1 MRIVRAFK
9 LLLPVILSFSLAM
22 ALALPAMAAQPA
34 ISSLSPNSAN
44 AGGAAFTLTING
56 TNFTS
61 TATAKWGTTALKP
74 VYVNSTKLT
83 APIAAGLIATAG
95 AIKVTVT
102 TAGGTSTPA
111 TFTINPPKPAI
122 SSLSPDS
129 APPGGA
135 AFTLTIN
142 GSNFTSTA
150 TAKWG
155 ATALKPVYVSPTKLT
170 APIAASLIASAGPV
184 NVTVTT
190 AGGTST
196 PATFNIIAPRPEITS
211 LSPDSAR
218 AGSAGFTLTIYGSN
232 FTPTA
237 KVTWGTVVLVH
248 TYVNATK
255 LTAPISASLLATA
268 GTLWVRV
275 TTTGGAS
282 YPMIF
287 TINPPKPVI
296 SSLSPNSATAGGA
309 GFTLTINGANFT
321 PTATA
326 NWGATAL
333 KPVYLSSTKLTAPI
347 AASLIATA
355 GTASVTVTAAGATS
369 DPATFTI
376 SPQLQTKC
384 TNNGSGNARL
394 RGGYA
399 FELSQIFLL
408 HGNLQG
414 FVAGVLTADGK
425 GKITGGVYDLNGP
438 AAPQLQGSG
447 TLTGSYSVGPDN
459 RGLLTLALSTGN
471 TQSFCFA
478 LDSVTG
484 GVAGSGRMVEND
496 ANGIVASGA
505 FYAQGS
511 SAFGLS
517 SIKGSWAYG
526 IQGGSPSNGKVARSA
541 LAGYLTA
548 DGAGKITVGESDVSQ
563 DKYDSGGGLTNNFFP
578 QLAYTGTYKL
588 ASNGRGTMSLSFVQA
603 STCQF
608 AFYMAGPGRI
618 LVQSTDPAG
627 TPGCGV
633 GAGEAWLRTT
643 SAFNKATLSGTYVFV
658 STALSDTNSTQYD
671 QSKVKAGIVTSN
683 GAGNLTI
690 TQDENDAG
698 SVSLGQADS
707 ATYTVDASGRV
718 TTGGG
723 PVFYLVGAGQ
733 GFGVEGDAGVNFLT
747 LEKQTVPK
755 GGFTL
760 ASVAGAYS
768 LGTLWYGSAKEDVWN
783 GVLTSDGK
791 GNITETLDVNSDGE
805 IATDVTGTGS
815 FTVSVAGRVEA
826 GDAAIYLV
834 STGKGYSINLKS
846 GKEYPP
852 LLLYTKQ

>member
-1 MRIVRAFK
+1 MRIVGAFK
-9 LLLPVILSFSLAM
+9 LLLPVILPVSLAM
-22 ALALPAMAAQPA
+22 ALALPAMAAQPTISSLSPNSTTA
-34 ISSLSPNSAN
+34 GGPGFTLTIVGTNFTSGATAQWGTTRLTPASVTSTQLTAAISASLIATAGAVKVTVTAAGGTSTAATFTINPPKPTISSLSPNSATKGS
-44 AGGAAFTLTING
+44 AGFTLTING

-61 TATAKWGTTALKP
+61 AATAKWGTTALKP

-95 AIKVTVT
+95 TAAVTVT
-102 TAGGTSTPA
+102 TAGGTSTGA
-111 TFTINPPKPAI
+111 TFTINPPK
-122 SSLSPDS
+122 
-129 APPGGA
+129 
-135 AFTLTIN
+135 
-142 GSNFTSTA
+142 
-150 TAKWG
+150 
-155 ATALKPVYVSPTKLT
+155 
-170 APIAASLIASAGPV
+170 
-184 NVTVTT
+184 
-190 AGGTST
+190 
-196 PATFNIIAPRPEITS
+196 PEITS

-218 AGSAGFTLTIYGSN
+218 AGSAGFTLTIYGAN
-232 FTPTA
+232 FTPTV
-237 KVTWGTVVLVH
+237 KVTWGTTVLVP
-248 TYVNATK
+248 TYVTSTK
-255 LTAPISASLLATA
+255 LTAPISAGLLATA
-268 GTLWVRV
+268 GTPIVRV
-275 TTTGGAS
+275 TTAS
-282 YPMIF
+282 GTSNLAPF
-287 TINPPKPVI
+287 TINPPIPAI

-321 PTATA
+321 STATA
-326 NWGATAL
+326 KWGATAL
-333 KPVYLSSTKLTAPI
+333 KPVYVSSTKLTAPI
-347 AASLIATA
+347 AAGLIATA

-369 DPATFTI
+369 APATFTI

-384 TNNGSGNARL
+384 TNDGSGNARL
-394 RGGYA
+394 KGGYA
-399 FELSQIFLL
+399 FELSQVYLL
-408 HGNLQG
+408 YGNLQG
-414 FVAGVLTADGK
+414 FVAGALTADGK
-425 GKITGGVYDLNGP
+425 GKITAGVYDTNGP
-438 AAPQLQGSG
+438 AGPQLQGSG
-447 TLTGSYSVGPDN
+447 TFAGTYSVGPDN
-459 RGLLTLALSTGN
+459 RGLLTLALSDGN
-471 TQSFCFA
+471 SKSFCFA

-505 FYAQGS
+505 FYAQGGS
-511 SAFGLS
+511 NFGLG

-643 SAFNKATLSGTYVFV
+643 STFNKATLSGTYVFV

-671 QSKVKAGIVTSN
+671 QSKVKAGFVSSN

-707 ATYTVDASGRV
+707 ATYTVDANGRV

-733 GFGVEGDAGVNFLT
+733 GFGVEGDAGVNFLI

-755 GGFTL
+755 GGFTV

-791 GNITETLDVNSDGE
+791 GNITETLDVNSDGV
-805 IATDVTGTGS
+805 IATDVKGTGS

-846 GKEYPP
+846 GKTHPP
-852 LLLYTKQ
+852 LQMYTKQ